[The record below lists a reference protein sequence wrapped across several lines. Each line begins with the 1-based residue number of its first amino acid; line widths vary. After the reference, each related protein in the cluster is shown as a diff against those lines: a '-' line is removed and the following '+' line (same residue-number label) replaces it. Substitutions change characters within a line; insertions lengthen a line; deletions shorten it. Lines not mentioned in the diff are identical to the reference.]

1 SLRPSSPSGSELRC
15 PAVLLTGTPTSQSY
29 TLSLHDALPI
39 YITAESEQES
49 EHVAAGLD
57 GIGADIPLRGQIVC
71 QKVRHVDGEI
81 GRFHG
86 STLRGMTSPKAASDR
101 AVISGKSSAVRCR

>member
-1 SLRPSSPSGSELRC
+1 MCRELLQIIQEC
-15 PAVLLTGTPTSQSY
+15 FDAWNVDLLETQSFRSN
-29 TLSLHDALPI
+29 SLH
-39 YITAESEQES
+39 ITAESEQES

-86 STLRGMTSPKAASDR
+86 STLRGMTSPKRSEER
-101 AVISGKSSAVRCR
+101 RVGKECRSRWSPDH